1 MSLKSNLDQ
10 NNKITENK
18 THNKVNE
25 NKALDNKRQALLDAA
40 LKLFV
45 EFGFH
50 GTPTSKIAKEAAVAN
65 GTLFHYFPSKED
77 LIIALYIEVKKN
89 MSDYIESNS
98 IDNSVNNS
106 AANQSIRDSL
116 KSQYLNSIYWFLDH
130 KLEFHYIQLFS
141 SSPYFNQLNQSINKQ
156 SEMSEQIKNHHQQIY
171 MAIESKIFKKM
182 PVDLLMILLSSHV
195 YSLTQYLIGN
205 QLNKAEQHTII
216 NDSFEMLWDMLT

>member
-1 MSLKSNLDQ
+1 MSQESKLDQ
-10 NNKITENK
+10 NNKIAE
-18 THNKVNE
+18 NKVNE
-25 NKALDNKRQALLDAA
+25 NKAHDNKRQALLDAA

-98 IDNSVNNS
+98 IDNS

-116 KSQYLNSIYWFLDH
+116 KSQFLNSIYWYLDH

-141 SSPYFNQLNQSINKQ
+141 SSPYFHQLNQIINKQ
-156 SEMSEQIKNHHQQIY
+156 NDLSKQLKFHHQQINL
-171 MAIESKIFKKM
+171 AIESKIFKKM